1 MSLETRLKR
10 NFSFDAKEKHEFM
23 FSTIVITII
32 LFMFMWRTTNY
43 TLTAG
48 IENFILAAIISFVSL
63 FVFVGGIKFFA
74 IGKGYTAQYSYWI
87 GGLLGG
93 FLISF
98 ISYGF
103 LPIVF
108 PGIINLKS
116 NDRLRH
122 GQIFVGENKVDIFWI
137 LATGIITTIMFSFTL
152 LLLYSITG
160 LETFYFAAAMNAFLA
175 FFAVLP
181 FPNNIGLH
189 MFYMKRQIYY
199 LFLGMCAFMLVVVQA
214 KNIWSLL
221 IGMGIFLVLTFII
234 KKFFLKKYQI

>member
-10 NFSFDAKEKHEFM
+10 NFQFDSKERHEFV
-23 FSTIVITII
+23 FTAIIITII
-32 LFMFMWRTTNY
+32 LFTFSWRVTDYNIIT
-43 TLTAG
+43 G
-48 IENFILAAIISFVSL
+48 IKDLIILGIMSFISL

-74 IGKGYTAQYSYWI
+74 IGRGYTAQYNYWI

-98 ISYGF
+98 ITYGY

-108 PGIINLKS
+108 PGEINLKA

-122 GQIFVGENKVDIFWI
+122 GQVFVGENKVDVFGI
-137 LATGIITTIMFSFTL
+137 LASGVILSILLSFIL
-152 LLLYSITG
+152 LLIYSSTG
-160 LETFYFAAAMNAFLA
+160 FELIYYGALLNAFIA

-189 MFYMKRQIYY
+189 MFYMKKEWYY
-199 LFLGMCAFMLVVVQA
+199 LFLGMCALVLVFVQA
-214 KNIWSLL
+214 KNIWSIL
-221 IGMGIFLVLTFII
+221 IGLVVFGILVFII
-234 KKFFLKKYQI
+234 KKFFIKKYKI